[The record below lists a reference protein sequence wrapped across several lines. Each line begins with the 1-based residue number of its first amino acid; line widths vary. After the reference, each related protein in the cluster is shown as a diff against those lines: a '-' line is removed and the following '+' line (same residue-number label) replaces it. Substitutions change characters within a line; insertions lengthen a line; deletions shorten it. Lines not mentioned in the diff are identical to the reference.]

1 VFVLEEVKKPSGSCL
16 TIWYQEEFEV
26 ITTCEIS
33 GSHSSEYE
41 DNSLLGYCA
50 M

>member
-1 VFVLEEVKKPSGSCL
+1 MRKRETE
-16 TIWYQEEFEV
+16 I
-26 ITTCEIS
+26 CEIS

-41 DNSLLGYCA
+41 VKSVLGYTA

>member
-1 VFVLEEVKKPSGSCL
+1 MGENYIMRSFIVCTLNLILFA
-16 TIWYQEEFEV
+16 
-26 ITTCEIS
+26 EIS

-41 DNSLLGYCA
+41 DDCLLGCA